1 MFGLNWTR
9 PSPRA
14 MIVKNNL
21 VKSFWNATTT
31 LALPELGKETSLLL
45 FDTSF
50 PPISRRSWVGPPL
63 SIFSQFT
70 REVSSNFSNLNEF
83 FLRYPL
89 IFFGSRHTSSNS
101 PKEPVSTFQLSRL
114 TSWVEMGRTLR
125 FHWKMKKHEYSAL
138 ARGRVV
144 GCQHLHS
151 QVCSWHS
158 NEIWIQMWTDF
169 NWGLHL
175 TIVFFCRIGSNQCKA
190 QHKVIQNMT
199 L

>member
-1 MFGLNWTR
+1 
-9 PSPRA
+9 

-21 VKSFWNATTT
+21 VKSFWNATSTV
-31 LALPELGKETSLLL
+31 ALPELGKETSLLL

-50 PPISRRSWVGPPL
+50 PPYLGDLGWAHHPYPSFLNLQEKSHPIFQIWMSFSCVTLWYFSDPDTQAPIPQG
-63 SIFSQFT
+63 SI
-70 REVSSNFSNLNEF
+70 
-83 FLRYPL
+83 
-89 IFFGSRHTSSNS
+89 
-101 PKEPVSTFQLSRL
+101 STFQLSRL

-175 TIVFFCRIGSNQCKA
+175 TIVFFLEDRKQSVQSTA
-190 QHKVIQNMT
+190 
-199 L
+199 